1 MPPQIEPVINKIS
14 GRLSEAMLQYMLLSG
29 KRLKD
34 ITEKDLRE
42 YQYSAEYLDDINGD
56 IKKIN
61 KVLNKAHKANLQDI
75 NSLFKTVTAEV
86 YSTGKEMAEHKS
98 TRLSPLSTYRQEASP
113 LLRQVMSNY
122 STMAKSTSV
131 NTDYKKTIRNYINR
145 LTMGDEDYA
154 PVAMKK
160 AIRELTAQGITT
172 IDYQSG
178 RSMRMDSAVRNSL
191 MSEYTNIVQEVQNKL
206 GEEIGADA
214 VEISLHEH
222 AAVDHEPIQ
231 GRVFTNE
238 EFEKLQ
244 NGEEARDVD
253 IEKYE
258 AGESDYLGG
267 TFQTDRPI
275 GLWNCRHIC
284 FPFILGVSI
293 PSATREEL
301 EAIKERNEDGIEFD
315 GKEYTLYEAEQ
326 HQRQLEAQMRA
337 ERENINLYKEVRETS
352 PQAEHEYQKHKARLA
367 ELRNEYKELGAALE
381 PKAIRMKWDRSY
393 VPKGSTGGQ
402 VYQPP
407 APPPSFTEP
416 DDKLISKGLIVSK
429 NQNIHIN
436 LTDKDIEDIE
446 RNARPIKG
454 EAWGSAIRGN
464 EKAEAFAYVNSS
476 VYQPLNYATDGL
488 HYDYQSKITRENLER
503 AIGQRIHAQEQI
515 KNVIASRQEMPY
527 FLRGEEL
534 PKEIFD
540 KMIADNQR
548 DLTGITALTA
558 SKDHNDNWIKNMFEG
573 GADEDY
579 VKVRFHFFRDDALE
593 KTAGLVSQNDLN
605 NKNNDFKRPDEIAIG
620 ATKFFIDKTEKNTLF
635 GFPIYDVWGRVK

>member
-1 MPPQIEPVINKIS
+1 MPSLETSIEQSINAIQN
-14 GRLSEAMLQYMLLSG
+14 RLSAVVLQYMAVSG

-34 ITEKDLRE
+34 ITEKDLQE
-42 YQYSAEYLDDINGD
+42 YQYSGDYLDDINGD

-61 KVLNKAHKANLQDI
+61 KALNAAHKANLQDI

-145 LTMGDEDYA
+145 LTMSDEDYA

-160 AIRELTAQGITT
+160 AIKELTAQGITT

-222 AAVDHEPIQ
+222 AAIDHEPIQ

-258 AGESDYLGG
+258 AGEADYLGE

-293 PSATREEL
+293 PSATREDL
-301 EAIKERNEDGIEFD
+301 DAIKGMNEDGIEFH

-326 HQRQLEAQMRA
+326 RQRQLEAQMRHQ
-337 ERENINLYKEVRETS
+337 REYVNLYKEVRELR
-352 PQAEHEYQKHKARLA
+352 PEYEHGYQQHKNNLAALRSEYH
-367 ELRNEYKELGAALE
+367 ELGDKLK
-381 PKAIRMKWDRSY
+381 PLAIREKMDRSY
-393 VPKGSTGGQ
+393 VPKGSTGDKKL
-402 VYQPP
+402 
-407 APPPSFTEP
+407 P
-416 DDKLISKGLIVSK
+416 D
-429 NQNIHIN
+429 
-436 LTDKDIEDIE
+436 
-446 RNARPIKG
+446 
-454 EAWGSAIRGN
+454 
-464 EKAEAFAYVNSS
+464 
-476 VYQPLNYATDGL
+476 
-488 HYDYQSKITRENLER
+488 
-503 AIGQRIHAQEQI
+503 
-515 KNVIASRQEMPY
+515 
-527 FLRGEEL
+527 
-534 PKEIFD
+534 
-540 KMIADNQR
+540 
-548 DLTGITALTA
+548 
-558 SKDHNDNWIKNMFEG
+558 
-573 GADEDY
+573 
-579 VKVRFHFFRDDALE
+579 
-593 KTAGLVSQNDLN
+593 
-605 NKNNDFKRPDEIAIG
+605 
-620 ATKFFIDKTEKNTLF
+620 
-635 GFPIYDVWGRVK
+635 